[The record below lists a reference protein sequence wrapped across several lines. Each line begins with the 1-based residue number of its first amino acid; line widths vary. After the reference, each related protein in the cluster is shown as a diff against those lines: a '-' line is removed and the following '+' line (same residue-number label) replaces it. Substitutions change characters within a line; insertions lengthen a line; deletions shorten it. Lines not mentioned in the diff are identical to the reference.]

1 MMFTPRLKYILI
13 MGSLLS
19 VVTLSSGCALLP
31 STKQATQFNGGEV
44 RSLFKEKTV
53 VSENI
58 NTGTLSISYYTK
70 DGKVRQLRNDRVRT
84 GTWRV
89 QKNGQ
94 KCMQMQSRKESCRVV
109 KLDTDNVYRK
119 YKPDIFLS
127 RPVVFYHS
135 FVSGNR
141 LNDEGFVKNIKL
153 KAEITSLQRLLTKK
167 GYSPGPVDGVWG
179 PRSRQALLQYQEA
192 NGLQK
197 TGKPGREVIDHIS
210 GR

>member
-1 MMFTPRLKYILI
+1 MFTPRLQYILI
-13 MGSLLS
+13 IGSLLS

-31 STKQATQFNGGEV
+31 STKQATQFNGSEV

-119 YKPDIFLS
+119 YKPDIFLP

-141 LNDEGFVKNIKL
+141 LNDV
-153 KAEITSLQRLLTKK
+153 S
-167 GYSPGPVDGVWG
+167 
-179 PRSRQALLQYQEA
+179 RSTR
-192 NGLQK
+192 
-197 TGKPGREVIDHIS
+197 
-210 GR
+210 

>member
-1 MMFTPRLKYILI
+1 MMFTPRLQYILI
-13 MGSLLS
+13 IGSLLS

-31 STKQATQFNGGEV
+31 STKQATQFNGSEV

-141 LNDEGFVKNIKL
+141 LNDESFVKNIKL

-192 NGLQK
+192 NGLQE